1 MEPQNQ
7 TAEKLSPRSRS
18 IGRMFDRIAPSYDRL
33 NHLLSL
39 GIDRLWRRSAVR
51 HAAEIRPERL
61 LDVATGTGDQAIAL
75 ARRIEGC
82 RVVGVD
88 ISEGMLEVA
97 RRKIDRAGLGERV
110 ELRAGCVE
118 ALPVAKE
125 ECFDAVTVS
134 FGVRNFDDPAAG
146 IRVLAEP
153 LRPGGRLL
161 ILELSTPRNPLI
173 RSLYGWYSR
182 RVMPAVGGALSHERG
197 AYNYLPASVEA
208 FMSPARVVRAMEEAG
223 LHDCRAVSKSFGIA
237 HLYIGTR

>member
-1 MEPQNQ
+1 MESQTQNIG
-7 TAEKLSPRSRS
+7 KLSPRSRS
-18 IGRMFDRIAPSYDRL
+18 IGSMFDRIAPSYDRL

-39 GIDRLWRRSAVR
+39 GIDKLWRRAAVR
-51 HAAEIRPERL
+51 HAARVRPERI

-75 ARRIEGC
+75 ACKIKDC

-97 RRKIDRAGLGERV
+97 RRKILRAGLDGRV
-110 ELRAGCVE
+110 ELRTGSVE
-118 ALPVAKE
+118 ALPVTE
-125 ECFDAVTVS
+125 DERFDAVTVS

-146 IRVLAEP
+146 IRALAGP

-208 FMSPARVVRAMEEAG
+208 FMSPERVVRAMEDAG
-223 LHDCRAVSKSFGIA
+223 LHDCRAIPKSFGIA
-237 HLYIGTR
+237 HLYVGTR

>member
-1 MEPQNQ
+1 MESQIQ

-18 IGRMFDRIAPSYDRL
+18 IGQMFDRIAPSYDRL

-51 HAAEIRPERL
+51 HAAGCRPERL

-75 ARRIEGC
+75 ARKIKGC

-110 ELRAGCVE
+110 ELRAGCAE
-118 ALPVAKE
+118 ALPVGAE
-125 ECFDAVTVS
+125 ERFDAVTVS

-146 IRVLAEP
+146 IRALAEP
-153 LRPGGRLL
+153 LRPGGRLV
-161 ILELSTPRNPLI
+161 ILELSTPQNPLI
-173 RSLYGWYSR
+173 RSLYGWYAR
-182 RVMPAVGGALSHERG
+182 RVMPAVGGTLSHERG

-223 LHDCRAVSKSFGIA
+223 LHDCRAIPKSFGIA